1 MKNHTPYRI
10 DYVKRSAT
18 SIQNFEKIS
27 IIKEEDVYI
36 LYKDG
41 KKEKEI
47 SQDGFSSLIQ
57 TLLIDYKD
65 AFTEE
70 YYAFDYECI
79 PENYQ
84 LKFFLKI
91 SFEDMTFVA
100 IKGILPFRQPHY
112 QDIVELFRKL

>member
-10 DYVKRSAT
+10 DYVKRSST
-18 SIQNFEKIS
+18 SIQNFEKIC
-27 IIKEEDVYI
+27 IIKEQDGYV

-41 KKEKEI
+41 KQERKM
-47 SQDGFSSLIQ
+47 SQDEFSSLVQ
-57 TLLIDYKD
+57 TLLVDFKD
-65 AFTEE
+65 AFIEE

-91 SFEDMTFVA
+91 SFEDMTFIA
-100 IKGILPFRQPHY
+100 IKGIRPFRQPHY
-112 QDIVELFRKL
+112 QDIVELFKKL